1 MNAFEMEKV
10 NAYIYIFTI
19 NKILVCGLILSVC
32 VIGYEGTMACD
43 WFLELIIEGKETSY
57 FMASETF
64 FFTFWHLWNR
74 NAFYKVLKRLSH
86 ILIDKDI
93 SFLLTLKIGMNQAI
107 QGTLESMKYS
117 NILRSAQ

>member
-43 WFLELIIEGKETSY
+43 WFLELIIEGKETS
-57 FMASETF
+57 
-64 FFTFWHLWNR
+64 
-74 NAFYKVLKRLSH
+74 
-86 ILIDKDI
+86 
-93 SFLLTLKIGMNQAI
+93 
-107 QGTLESMKYS
+107 
-117 NILRSAQ
+117 